1 MLLPFSRSLLL
12 HADGVTGALWAGSQ
26 AGQTELCAEQAGLGA
41 LGGLTS
47 GMVPPGKKLWTAGLA
62 QASHS
67 LLSDEVLY
75 LAGACNDNLILRA
88 VNSTFPA
95 G

>member
-12 HADGVTGALWAGSQ
+12 HADGVTGALWASSQ

-62 QASHS
+62 QASQS
-67 LLSDEVLY
+67 LLQVLY
-75 LAGACNDNLILRA
+75 QQAHTMTKFISMAVFSMFAAG
-88 VNSTFPA
+88 
-95 G
+95 